1 MRGKLLTVIS
11 VSCMI
16 SALIRVAYG
25 YVRPVPKDGLQA
37 VVDIPGIANLH
48 GKNWFDTGGISY
60 SQPDV
65 TEKDIKIISYNV
77 LGINKWYTNQICLK
91 LFPS

>member
-1 MRGKLLTVIS
+1 MSGQLLTVIS

-16 SALIRVAYG
+16 STLLRVTYG
-25 YVRPVPKDGLQA
+25 YVRPIPKDGLQA

-48 GKNWFDTGGISY
+48 SKNWFDTAGISY

-77 LGINKWYTNQICLK
+77 LGMNEWH
-91 LFPS
+91 F

>member
-1 MRGKLLTVIS
+1 MRGQLLTVIRAG
-11 VSCMI
+11 CMI
-16 SALIRVAYG
+16 STLLRMAYG

-37 VVDIPGIANLH
+37 VVDIPGIANPH
-48 GKNWFDTGGISY
+48 GKIWFDTAGISY

-77 LGINKWYTNQICLK
+77 LGINEWDLTNVHVI
-91 LFPS
+91 